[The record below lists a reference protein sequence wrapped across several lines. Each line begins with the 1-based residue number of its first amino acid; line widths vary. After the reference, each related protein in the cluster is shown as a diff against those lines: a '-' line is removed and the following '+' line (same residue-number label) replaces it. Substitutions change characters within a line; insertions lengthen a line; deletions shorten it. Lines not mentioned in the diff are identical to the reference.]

1 MITPAPYAVATA
13 SALLCR
19 ERATHILRTL
29 SRWFW
34 RIVLQ
39 VFPRRLDPLICPA
52 CHSERLMSRATFTSK
67 ASGVRGWSASS
78 LAVACPP

>member
-1 MITPAPYAVATA
+1 M
-13 SALLCR
+13 
-19 ERATHILRTL
+19 LRTL

-67 ASGVRGWSASS
+67 PAECGDGVPAALPV
-78 LAVACPP
+78 LAHRDYAIFCCFCNLNATE